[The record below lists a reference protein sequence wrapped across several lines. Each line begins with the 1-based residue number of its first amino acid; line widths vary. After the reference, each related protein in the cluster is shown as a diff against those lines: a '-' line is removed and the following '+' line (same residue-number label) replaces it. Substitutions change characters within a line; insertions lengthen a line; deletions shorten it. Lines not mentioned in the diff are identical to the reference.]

1 MSLRENDIFGADLI
15 WCRCKL
21 AKEKLKANFNL
32 LFSKFSNYRKK
43 INLAQPENFF
53 FYTDLILACL
63 IVTNAP
69 NFLCA
74 KISSDKL
81 VYEHYL

>member
-21 AKEKLKANFNL
+21 AKEKRKANFNL
-32 LFSKFSNYRKK
+32 FFSKFSNYREKNK
-43 INLAQPENFF
+43 FSAAGKFF
-53 FYTDLILACL
+53 FYTDLILTCL

-74 KISSDKL
+74 KISLDKL